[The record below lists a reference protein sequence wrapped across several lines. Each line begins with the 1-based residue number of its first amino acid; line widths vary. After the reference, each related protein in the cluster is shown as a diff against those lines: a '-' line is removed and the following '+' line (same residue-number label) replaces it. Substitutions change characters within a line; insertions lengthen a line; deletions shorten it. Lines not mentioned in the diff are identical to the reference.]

1 MSNIYFNW
9 DGVPAV
15 IIDGGENKNS
25 LLRYMPSGSDSWIPA
40 DVMLLAEWM
49 KAGNITI
56 DDFEKEF
63 GKIGKELPPLP
74 DIF

>member
-1 MSNIYFNW
+1 
-9 DGVPAV
+9 
-15 IIDGGENKNS
+15 
-25 LLRYMPSGSDSWIPA
+25 MPSGSDSWIPA

-49 KAGNITI
+49 KAGNITM

-74 DIF
+74 DIFQSSNPNFQGFQEKNFFSSSKDCI